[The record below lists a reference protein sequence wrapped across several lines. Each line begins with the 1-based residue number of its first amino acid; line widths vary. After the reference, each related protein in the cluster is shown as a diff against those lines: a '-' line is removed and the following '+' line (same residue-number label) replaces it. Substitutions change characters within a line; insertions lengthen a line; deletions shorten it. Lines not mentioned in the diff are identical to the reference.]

1 MSSIS
6 IYILTHKRF
15 DYDGDELYVPLLN
28 GSATYEDDF
37 GYVRD
42 DSGENISNLN
52 SYYAELTGEYWAWKN
67 SKSDIIGFCHYRRYF
82 AKNLLLNKKIGKED
96 IENIL
101 KEYDIITPKKNNLTK
116 SNLENISE
124 SFYNW
129 NYGTNPKEYEKLRN
143 IIERDYPEYLKSYD
157 EVLQL
162 KWCYWFNIF
171 ICKKE
176 LADKYF
182 EWLFDILKKM
192 ENEINFDEYE
202 NKRVLGFLS
211 ERLLTVFIIKNNLK
225 VKENYIIF
233 SESKT
238 PHISVLG
245 FRFPIL
251 VDISNVLKKFILKLK

>member
-162 KWCYWFNIF
+162 KWCY
-171 ICKKE
+171 
-176 LADKYF
+176 
-182 EWLFDILKKM
+182 
-192 ENEINFDEYE
+192 
-202 NKRVLGFLS
+202 
-211 ERLLTVFIIKNNLK
+211 
-225 VKENYIIF
+225 
-233 SESKT
+233 
-238 PHISVLG
+238 
-245 FRFPIL
+245 
-251 VDISNVLKKFILKLK
+251 